1 MGQTGLSLPFF
12 LSSLNSS
19 LFSFLFPP
27 SLFVLILLS
36 FLYFSS
42 LFHFALVSFLFS
54 LFLFLSPSSLLTFL
68 FPLPSFF
75 LLLWPFT
82 FCCRGLQTFAF
93 LVWTSTG
100 NQLKY
105 IVFHGCSQE
114 KCICYQGTNVSLA
127 HNKQNTNKKWMF
139 FRQTTY
145 VA

>member
-1 MGQTGLSLPFF
+1 MTTPGKLPIGTAIRPSHERLRTVANGCEVADACGRVRTVADGWTTSSEHSFTPTPPVKREPSLRIREKLIHNYGPNR
-12 LSSLNSS
+12 SVSS

-75 LLLWPFT
+75 LLL
-82 FCCRGLQTFAF
+82 
-93 LVWTSTG
+93 
-100 NQLKY
+100 
-105 IVFHGCSQE
+105 
-114 KCICYQGTNVSLA
+114 
-127 HNKQNTNKKWMF
+127 
-139 FRQTTY
+139 
-145 VA
+145 